1 VVSTSTPSANSLDGH
16 AILASCT
23 FFFDFLSTDI
33 GNELVFVGFEDRTER
48 EKYQNANHDD
58 SMKLFVA

>member
-1 VVSTSTPSANSLDGH
+1 VVLAPTSPANCLDGH

-23 FFFDFLSTDI
+23 FFFHFLSTDSS
-33 GNELVFVGFEDRTER
+33 NELVFRGFDGRKER
-48 EKYQNANHDD
+48 EKNQNTNRDD

>member
-1 VVSTSTPSANSLDGH
+1 VVSTSTSSANSLDGH
-16 AILASCT
+16 AILACT

-48 EKYQNANHDD
+48 EKYQNANRDD